1 MSKHAKMLL
10 RLIQEGADSSFLL
23 RQGLT
28 YSQISSLFG
37 ETLRDG
43 LIQKNQNGF
52 LLTEKGLAILSQS
65 SSSNKYGG
73 NGKWVFP
80 DESYV
85 ISQVPIDRIYLP
97 KLKDSKFLGP

>member
-1 MSKHAKMLL
+1 MSKHTNMLL
-10 RLIQEGADSSFLL
+10 KLIQEGADSSFLL

-28 YSQISSLFG
+28 FSQISILFG
-37 ETLRDG
+37 EILRDG
-43 LIQKNQNGF
+43 LIQKDQNSF
-52 LLTEKGLAILSQS
+52 QLTDKGLAILSG
-65 SSSNKYGG
+65 SSNKYGG

-85 ISQVPIDRIYLP
+85 IPQVPVDRIYLP